1 VIISLDTNVMV
12 DLVNRRRPEVR
23 ARYDDA
29 LARGDQIVTCA
40 LAAHELL
47 FGATI
52 SARPEVHFARANELL
67 ADLAVVDLTYEDTL
81 QAIPVRR
88 ALRRQGQSIGLWD
101 LMIAGQALHRG
112 WTVISHNLREFVRVE
127 GLQTEDWAQ
136 PWTSS

>member
-1 VIISLDTNVMV
+1 VILSLDTNVMV
-12 DLVNRRRPEVR
+12 DLVNRRRPDVR
-23 ARYDDA
+23 AKYDAA
-29 LARGDQIVTCA
+29 LARGEQIVTCA

-67 ADLAVVDLTYEDTL
+67 SDLQVIDLTYEDVL

-88 ALRRQGQSIGLWD
+88 ALRRGGRSIGIWD

-112 WTVISHNLREFVRVE
+112 WTVISHNLHEYTRVE
-127 GLQTEDWAQ
+127 GLTVQTWVEA
-136 PWTSS
+136 

>member
-1 VIISLDTNVMV
+1 VILSLDTNVMV
-12 DLVNRRRPEVR
+12 DLVNRRRPDVR
-23 ARYDDA
+23 VRYDEA
-29 LARGDQIVTCA
+29 LARGDEIVTCA

-67 ADLAVVDLTYEDTL
+67 ADLQVVDLTYEDVL

-88 ALRRQGQSIGLWD
+88 SLRRKGRSIGTWD

-112 WTVISHNLREFVRVE
+112 WTVVSHNLREYTRVE
-127 GLQTEDWAQ
+127 GLAVETWVS
-136 PWTSS
+136 T